1 MSEHTLAVRGLTVQ
15 LGGNDVLS
23 GLTFE
28 VPAGSSVA
36 VLGPNGAGKTTLFKA
51 VLGLVPSSEGSIEAG
66 TTKLA
71 YVPQRLDIEPSFPI
85 TVADVA
91 DMGRYADVGWV
102 RRFSDR
108 DRELVSESLRRLDI
122 SELANRRF
130 GSLSGGERQRA
141 LLAQA
146 CAQDAELLMLDE
158 PYAGLDVPTRDALRE
173 LIAEWRTEGRTVLVA
188 THDLEGALHDFDLI
202 LCLNREQI
210 AFGPPSSCTEE
221 VLAKTFAGRIV
232 RVGELLVDIE
242 HHHRDSG

>member
-1 MSEHTLAVRGLTVQ
+1 MSGNTLAARGLTVR

-23 GLTFE
+23 SLTFE
-28 VPAGSSVA
+28 VPPGSSVA

-51 VLGLVPSSEGSIEAG
+51 VLGLVPVRDGMVEAG
-66 TTKLA
+66 TKKLA

-85 TVADVA
+85 TVAEVA
-91 DMGRYADVGWV
+91 KMGRYADVGWIG
-102 RRFSDR
+102 RFGDR
-108 DRELVSESLRRLDI
+108 DHQLVSESLKRLEI
-122 SELANRRF
+122 ERLANRRF

-173 LIAEWRTEGRTVLVA
+173 LIAEWRAEGRTVLVA
-188 THDLEGALHDFDLI
+188 THDLEGALHDFDLV
-202 LCLNREQI
+202 LCLNREQV
-210 AFGPPSSCTEE
+210 AFGPPSTCTEE